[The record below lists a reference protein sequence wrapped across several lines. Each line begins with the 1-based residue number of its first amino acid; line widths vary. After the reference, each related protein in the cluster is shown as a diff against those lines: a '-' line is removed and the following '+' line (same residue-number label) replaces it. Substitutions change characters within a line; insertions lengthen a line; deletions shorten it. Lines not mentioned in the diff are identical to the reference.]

1 MISLHLSCNHTPPYL
16 KYSIHIDQP
25 TFLDLLLIGDHTYT
39 SSKDLIKELTGN
51 MHERKIY
58 EEEIL
63 RLYIRFIFRGF

>member
-1 MISLHLSCNHTPPYL
+1 MISLHLSCYHTPPYL

-39 SSKDLIKELTGN
+39 SSKDLITELTGN

-63 RLYIRFIFRGF
+63 RLYIRFFFRGF

>member
-25 TFLDLLLIGDHTYT
+25 TVLDLLLIGDHTYT
-39 SSKDLIKELTGN
+39 SSKDLITELTGN
-51 MHERKIY
+51 MLERKIY